1 MWTQKN
7 GTDEP
12 VCRAEIE
19 IQTQSPDLW
28 TQQGRDRLGRA
39 ESRRDVYTPL
49 SVEQTHPERCRRT
62 AQAPSRELP
71 DDLGG
76 GGGAG
81 ERGRSRRK
89 EIRPAVGSHCC
100 IAETNATL
108 QHSYIPIKNKRKQ

>member
-49 SVEQTHPERCRRT
+49 YVEQTHPERCRCT

-71 DDLGG
+71 DDLGDG
-76 GGGAG
+76 GCREGRDAQEG
-81 ERGRSRRK
+81 EDMYIKADS
-89 EIRPAVGSHCC
+89 SCC
-100 IAETNATL
+100 MAETNITL
-108 QHSYIPIKNKRKQ
+108 